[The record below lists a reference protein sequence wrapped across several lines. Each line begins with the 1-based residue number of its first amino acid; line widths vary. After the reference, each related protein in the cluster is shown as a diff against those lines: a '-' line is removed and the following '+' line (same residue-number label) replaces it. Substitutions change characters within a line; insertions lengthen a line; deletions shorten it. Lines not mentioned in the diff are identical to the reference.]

1 MTTLYVLGKLIGTVP
16 FKKTRFFG
24 HLWCKM
30 GWLHIEIKYLKSP
43 NKILIFLLQID
54 MNQIFQMR
62 YYMTFNDNL
71 KQSYRPSKFAVKK
84 FKVALRYNRY
94 ARGDPGSIPDFGELW
109 RLVTLQSFS
118 LQGFMVPHLKDLIH
132 IYLEQEDQDHSR
144 TLKIAYALLNN
155 PYFTS

>member
-1 MTTLYVLGKLIGTVP
+1 MKFHNCRYANKRFFRFYFALASLFHLMTLIWNWVESLWFPHPHMKRRHTYLTLVVWLVMEFTVP

-24 HLWCKM
+24 HLWSKM

-71 KQSYRPSKFAVKK
+71 KQSYRPSKFAVKN
-84 FKVALRYNRY
+84 FRSLSGTIAMLEE
-94 ARGDPGSIPDFGELW
+94 ARGPSPI
-109 RLVTLQSFS
+109 LVNFEGL
-118 LQGFMVPHLKDLIH
+118 
-132 IYLEQEDQDHSR
+132 
-144 TLKIAYALLNN
+144 
-155 PYFTS
+155 

>member
-1 MTTLYVLGKLIGTVP
+1 MISMNFFHSFSLRTQGNSGRGQLKIDVAIGTVP

-54 MNQIFQMR
+54 TNQIFQMR

-71 KQSYRPSKFAVKK
+71 KQSYRPSKFAVKN
-84 FKVALRYNRY
+84 FRSLSGTIAMLEE
-94 ARGDPGSIPDFGELW
+94 ARDPSPI
-109 RLVTLQSFS
+109 LVNFEGL
-118 LQGFMVPHLKDLIH
+118 
-132 IYLEQEDQDHSR
+132 
-144 TLKIAYALLNN
+144 
-155 PYFTS
+155 